1 MIIGIG
7 VDLVKISR
15 IEKAGTGHPGFLER
29 VFTQRER
36 DYCERQ
42 KFPAQHYA
50 ARFASKEAVLKAFG
64 TGLSAGMKWTDIE
77 VLHGEGGGPIV
88 NISGAARDLGDLKG
102 LRQIMLSYSHD
113 EGYAVAQAVL
123 IGGVGTE
130 GTIAIARRKAV
141 KGVSRQ
147 VTKAQRK
154 G

>member
-15 IEKAGTGHPGFLER
+15 IEKAGENHPGFLER
-29 VFTQRER
+29 VFTQKEQE
-36 DYCERQ
+36 YCSRQ

-88 NISGAARDLGDLKG
+88 NISGAAKDLADLKG
-102 LRQIMLSYSHD
+102 VTQIMLSYSHD
-113 EGYAVAQAVL
+113 EGYAVAHAVL
-123 IGGVGTE
+123 IGGARFGATE
-130 GTIAIARRKAV
+130 VHHEA
-141 KGVSRQ
+141 
-147 VTKAQRK
+147 
-154 G
+154 

>member
-36 DYCERQ
+36 DYCNRQ

-88 NISGAARDLGDLKG
+88 NISGAARDLADLKG
-102 LRQIMLSYSHD
+102 VKQIMLSYSHD
-113 EGYAVAQAVL
+113 GGFAVAHAVL
-123 IGGVGTE
+123 IGGARYGTTDIHHE
-130 GTIAIARRKAV
+130 A
-141 KGVSRQ
+141 
-147 VTKAQRK
+147 
-154 G
+154 